1 VRASRVAAAGEL
13 QLFLAE
19 NGWLGGKS
27 CGYRWV
33 HRRLREADMDR
44 AGFDSIE
51 REIDDEVRARFPGGV
66 IKQAVLLRYGDDPE
80 IEPGELWVRVLLP
93 AGRPEEYEQI
103 IRAFMRDQQAAMK
116 EIPHYLAEKLREIRL
131 VEFTFPDNPVTREG
145 HGPRCSMLV
154 GQRVTEVR
162 ARELGEATHVATRL
176 GPTNL
181 ETLDTLIMAGIADDR
196 ADAIRW
202 VLARLRLQ
210 PEYEQ
215 LRERVRE
222 TDRLRAVHRPLP
234 EADTDRAVYASIE
247 REIEDEVHKRFPGDV
262 IKQAVLLHY
271 GDDPEIEPGELVV
284 RVFLRADRPEDYEQI
299 ILAFERDH
307 QAAIEEFLLELVA
320 KLREIRLVEFTFS
333 NNLVTGEKD
342 GPCNRMEF
350 GQRLVDLQAWELGE
364 ATHVPAHLG
373 PAGLETVDTLIMAGI
388 ADDRADAIRLVL
400 PRSREQPEY
409 EQLRERVREID
420 RLKAEF

>member
-1 VRASRVAAAGEL
+1 
-13 QLFLAE
+13 
-19 NGWLGGKS
+19 
-27 CGYRWV
+27 
-33 HRRLREADMDR
+33 MDR
-44 AGFDSIE
+44 AVFDSIE
-51 REIDDEVRARFPGGV
+51 REIDDEVRARFPADV
-66 IKQAVLLRYGDDPE
+66 IKQAVLLHHGDDPE
-80 IEPGELWVRVLLP
+80 IEPGELWVRILLP
-93 AGRPEEYEQI
+93 ADRPEDYEQI
-103 IRAFMRDQQAAMK
+103 IRAFMRDHQAAME

-131 VEFTFPDNPVTREG
+131 VEFTFPDNPVTSGG
-145 HGPRCSMLV
+145 HGPRCSMIV
-154 GQRVTEVR
+154 GQRVTDVR
-162 ARELGEATHVATRL
+162 ERELAEATRVDVRL
-176 GPTNL
+176 GPANL
-181 ETLDTLIMAGIADDR
+181 EALDTLIMLGIADDR
-196 ADAIRW
+196 AAAVRW
-202 VLARLRLQ
+202 VLARFRQQ

-234 EADTDRAVYASIE
+234 EADTDRAVIDSIE
-247 REIEDEVHKRFPGDV
+247 REIEHEVHKRFPGDV
-262 IKQAVLLHY
+262 VRRVVLLHY
-271 GDDPEIEPGELVV
+271 GDDPEIEPGELFL

-333 NNLVTGEKD
+333 NNPVTGETD
-342 GPCNRMEF
+342 GPSNRMEF
-350 GQRLVDLQAWELGE
+350 GQRLADLQAWELGE

-400 PRSREQPEY
+400 PRFREQPEY

-420 RLKAEF
+420 RLRAEF